1 MVNHDKTEGGGVPVV
16 RFVRPSHS
24 PGLELAHYP
33 DLTRG
38 WRSVPEAYQCF
49 TMVDRLEGEAEV
61 ISRGVRAPFEAGSL
75 TAGQPGEPW
84 VLRPRSRMRGEVRVI
99 RVYDDDLP
107 DEMREELGARRGG
120 SPFPRGPQ
128 NYPPLAR
135 SFARLYGAIRGGET
149 LEMQER
155 LLAFLAAMVELGPR
169 SAMPAAAAETR
180 GVRRAQELLHAR
192 FDGEVSLDELA
203 LAAGTNKFT
212 LLRGF
217 AREHGMTPHAYQVQ
231 LRMARACRLLA
242 RGVPLADVALA
253 VGYSQQSA
261 LHRSF
266 KRLVGLTPG
275 DYVRGI
281 G

>member
-1 MVNHDKTEGGGVPVV
+1 MVNYDRLEGGGVPVV
-16 RFVRPSHS
+16 RFMRPSHS

-33 DLTRG
+33 VLTRG
-38 WRSVPEAYQCF
+38 WRSVPDAYQCF
-49 TMVDRLEGEAEV
+49 TMVDRLEGTAEV
-61 ISRGVRAPFEAGSL
+61 ISRGVRGPFEAGAL

-99 RVYDDDLP
+99 RVYTDDLP
-107 DEMREELGARRGG
+107 YEMREELGARSGG

-128 NYPPLAR
+128 YDPALAL
-135 SFARLYGAIRGGET
+135 SFARLYGAIRCAET

-155 LLAFLAAMVELGPR
+155 LLAFLAVMVEREPP
-169 SAMPAAAAETR
+169 SAMPAAGAEAR

-192 FDGEVSLDELA
+192 FEGKVSLDELA

-261 LHRSF
+261 LHRQF

-275 DYVRGI
+275 EYVRGI